1 MVQWLRSVGLSAG
14 ASAPDFIVQRCIT
27 RLKEFGANEVIEYN
41 GVEENVKFNL
51 PKEISCHEKSQSNK
65 T

>member
-1 MVQWLRSVGLSAG
+1 MLVHQHLILLYKD
-14 ASAPDFIVQRCIT
+14 ASQ

-51 PKEISCHEKSQSNK
+51 PKEIVAHEKSQSN
-65 T
+65 